1 MFNNQPKITA
11 VRIKKGNFVYFRTM
25 QGKIAEQVNLDL
37 INFSLPELEVILNE
51 LINELNI
58 HFHVTI
64 YRGDNHIRVFKTQSK
79 EELLMIGDRAL
90 IVDGEPIVN

>member
-11 VRIKKGNFVYFRTM
+11 VRIKKLTLYIFVPYR
-25 QGKIAEQVNLDL
+25 KNSAEQVNLDL
-37 INFSLPELEVILNE
+37 INFRAWIELILNE

-79 EELLMIGDRAL
+79 EELLMIWR
-90 IVDGEPIVN
+90 